1 MKEVSEKS
9 RVKEILS
16 LTRVIRQLLTSDE
29 TKEWLNQ
36 AEQEKNSLDVWQKAN
51 LREIKA
57 KIQDEKIVDQELQ
70 NNFILAT
77 AQAELA

>member
-1 MKEVSEKS
+1 MKEVSAKS

-36 AEQEKNSLDVWQKAN
+36 AEQEKKFF
-51 LREIKA
+51 RCMA
-57 KIQDEKIVDQELQ
+57 KSKFKGNKSE
-70 NNFILAT
+70 NT
-77 AQAELA
+77 R